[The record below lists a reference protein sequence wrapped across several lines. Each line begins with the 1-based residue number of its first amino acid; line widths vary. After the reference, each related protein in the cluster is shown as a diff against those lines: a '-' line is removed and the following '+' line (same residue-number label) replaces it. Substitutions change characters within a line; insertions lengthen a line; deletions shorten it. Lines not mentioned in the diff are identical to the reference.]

1 MSRLKAYREDST
13 MQNLA
18 RAVFDF
24 SMDDQ
29 KRFEFLFETEGNL
42 KQMWQFMF
50 LSFMDQEL
58 LMLEL
63 RYKQHAED
71 FNSINAIQLEMGLLM
86 FSSTHQ
92 KASQQNRK
100 KKRK

>member
-1 MSRLKAYREDST
+1 

-24 SMDDQ
+24 SLDDK

-42 KQMWQFMF
+42 KQIWQFMF

-71 FNSINAIQLEMGLLM
+71 FNRINAHQLETGLI
-86 FSSTHQ
+86 
-92 KASQQNRK
+92 AK
-100 KKRK
+100 KDGPKVYCLFIFFLFER